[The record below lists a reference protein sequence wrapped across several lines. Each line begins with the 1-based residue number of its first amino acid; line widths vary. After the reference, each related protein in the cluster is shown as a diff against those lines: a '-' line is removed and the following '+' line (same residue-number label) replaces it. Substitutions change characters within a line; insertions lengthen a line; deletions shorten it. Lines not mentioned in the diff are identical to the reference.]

1 MISNSGTF
9 LPSFHFHSKKNDEL
23 SKGKSNDFDNPT
35 KAVLEANSTKGLLET
50 PQDKTPIFETCENVT
65 GGLQEPSQVQGV
77 IQLKKTQQKVVKQN
91 MLKVV
96 APTTELAEVAAD
108 GRKTFCVIRIKV
120 VGTFNEENDVVLSQP
135 SSPGVSKKRKNLLN
149 AAISLPSSLI
159 LAFSAKET

>member
-1 MISNSGTF
+1 
-9 LPSFHFHSKKNDEL
+9 
-23 SKGKSNDFDNPT
+23 
-35 KAVLEANSTKGLLET
+35 
-50 PQDKTPIFETCENVT
+50 
-65 GGLQEPSQVQGV
+65 
-77 IQLKKTQQKVVKQN
+77 